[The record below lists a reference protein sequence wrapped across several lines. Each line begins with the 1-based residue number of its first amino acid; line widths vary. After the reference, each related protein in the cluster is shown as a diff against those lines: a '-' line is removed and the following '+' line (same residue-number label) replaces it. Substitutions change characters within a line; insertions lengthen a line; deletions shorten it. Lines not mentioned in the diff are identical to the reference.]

1 MDAAVTTTTPAAV
14 ELDGLTHAYGGR
26 VALDSLSLEV
36 RRGELFALLG
46 PNGSGK
52 TTLFRIL
59 STLMAPSGSGRVRVC
74 GADAVADP
82 ASVRR
87 RIGVVFQAPS
97 LDRKLTARENLVHQG
112 HLYGLSG
119 GDLRGRIERALE
131 AVGMTRR
138 ADERVERLSGG
149 MQRRIEVAKALLHD
163 PDLLLLDEPSTGL
176 DPGARRDLRDELTA
190 LRDRRGVTC
199 LLTTHLMDEADTC
212 DRVAILDHGRLAA
225 LGTPAELKAAV
236 GGEVVTLDTPD
247 PPVLAR
253 SVSERLGLCA
263 TVVGPAVRIE
273 VCADAARPAARLLID
288 IVEAF
293 PGLVT
298 AARVGRPSLEDAFIH
313 FTGHRF
319 YDDPTETEGAA

>member
-1 MDAAVTTTTPAAV
+1 MPAAV
-14 ELDGLTHAYGGR
+14 ELDGLTHSYGGR
-26 VALDSLSLEV
+26 VALDSLSLSV

-46 PNGSGK
+46 HNGSGK

-59 STLMAPSGSGRVRVC
+59 STLMTPSGAGRVTVC
-74 GADAVADP
+74 GTDPVADP
-82 ASVRR
+82 AAVRR

-119 GDLRGRIERALE
+119 ADLRARIARALD

-163 PDLLLLDEPSTGL
+163 PELLLLDEPSTGL
-176 DPGARRDLRDELTA
+176 DPGARRDLREELAA
-190 LRDRRGVTC
+190 LRDQRGVTC
-199 LLTTHLMDEADTC
+199 LLTTHLMDEAETC

-225 LGTPAELKAAV
+225 LGTPEELKTAV
-236 GGEVVTLDTPD
+236 GGEVVTLESHD
-247 PPVLAR
+247 PAGLAR
-253 SVSERLGLCA
+253 AIAERFDIA
-263 TVVGPAVRIE
+263 ASAVGSAVRIE
-273 VCADAARPAARLLID
+273 VPADPARPPAARLLID

-293 PGLVT
+293 PGLVV

-319 YDDPTETEGAA
+319 YEEPAESAA